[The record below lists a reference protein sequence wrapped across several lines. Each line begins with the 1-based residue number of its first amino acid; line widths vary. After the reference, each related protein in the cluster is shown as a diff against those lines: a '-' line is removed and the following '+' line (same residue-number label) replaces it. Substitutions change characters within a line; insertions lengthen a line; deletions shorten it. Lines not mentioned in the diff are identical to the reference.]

1 MKKNNLTFLAACFGM
16 FLFGIAMLSLGTIN
30 TFLVEKFDL
39 NKLSAGS
46 LASLLPLGI
55 MLGSLVFG
63 AIVDRYGYKILLI
76 FSTIF
81 IVGSMIVLVYTKS
94 FPMIQTAF
102 FVIGITGGM
111 INGAT
116 NALAADVSEENKS
129 AKLSLLGVFYG
140 LGAISL
146 PLVTGLLTK
155 HFSYESVILGIAI
168 FLVLPVIYFMII
180 PFPPPKQQQG
190 IPLKKVFSMFKDK
203 VLILFSFVLFFQ
215 SAAEGISNNWT
226 TSYLKDIH
234 GLADDK
240 SLFSLTMIVVGI
252 TFARLILSFVLKKMR
267 PIRVFAL
274 SCMLIAVSLIM
285 LQLSGSLAMIWIS
298 YFLLGMGLASGFPVM
313 LGYVGERYAELS
325 GIAFSFALVI
335 ALLGN
340 TLLNLLVGVVSRT
353 WGIQH
358 MTTIVI
364 ASAALMFI
372 LATWAFNQNIKKPLK

>member
-1 MKKNNLTFLAACFGM
+1 MKKSNLVFLAACFGM
-16 FLFGIAMLSLGTIN
+16 FFFGIAMLSLGTIN
-30 TFLVEKFDL
+30 TFLVDKFDL

-46 LASLLPLGI
+46 LASLLPFGI
-55 MLGSLVFG
+55 MLGSVMFG
-63 AIVDRYGYKILLI
+63 AIVDRYGYKFLLI
-76 FSTIF
+76 ITSAF
-81 IVGSMIVLVYTKS
+81 IVGSMVVLVYAKS
-94 FPMIQTAF
+94 FALIQSAF

-116 NALAADVSEENKS
+116 NALAADVSAENKS

-146 PLVTGLLTK
+146 PLITGLLTK
-155 HFSYESVILGIAI
+155 HFSYESVILGTAI
-168 FLVLPVIYFMII
+168 FLILPIVYFMLI
-180 PFPPPKQQQG
+180 PFPLPKQQQG
-190 IPLKKVFSMFKDK
+190 IPLKKVFSMFKDR

-240 SLFSLTMIVVGI
+240 ALFSLTMIVVGM
-252 TFARLILSFVLKKMR
+252 TVARMILTFVLQKIK

-274 SCMLIAVSLIM
+274 SCMLIAASLIL
-285 LQLSGSLAMIWIS
+285 LQLSNTLTLIWTS
-298 YFLLGMGLASGFPVM
+298 YFLLGMGLASGFPVI

-340 TLLNLLVGVVSRT
+340 TLLNLLVGVISRT

-358 MTTIVI
+358 VTTILI
-364 ASAALMFI
+364 GAAALMFI
-372 LATWAFNQNIKKPLK
+372 LAIRAYNQNIKKPLT